1 MTHLYDKRLS
11 FLVHVV
17 RVVVAVVIFA
27 ATTTIV
33 KISSLTVIL
42 PPPTTSR
49 VGRWMIGHSLLHN
62 NNNIHRFH
70 SFKMASPS
78 ALGSSSSSSSSSSTS
93 IKESYIQVL
102 STAVSEA
109 LGTTIEL
116 EMTTGGGSSGGSGA
130 TTFVVQEKLD
140 PTTVSS
146 SSSSSPR
153 KYFVKSTSNSKA
165 NQQMMYGE
173 YCSVTA
179 LQQTRTIRVPK
190 PIAYGNYNAGART
203 FVILEHLQFA
213 PSSLSSQYELG
224 RQLAKLH
231 LAAPTTTTTPSPYYG
246 FHVNNT
252 IGATWQP
259 NLPHYDNWTDFYLHH
274 RLNHMLRL
282 TNNVGMS
289 DHDIDA
295 LRTKVRQI
303 LQQHTTVRPSL
314 VHGDLWGGNQ
324 GFCYDD
330 DDDARADRDQVP
342 PNHRVVTVVPC
353 IFDPA
358 SYYGDREVDIAMT
371 FVFGGFSSDFY
382 RGYQDVYP
390 LAPGHEERRVV
401 YNLYHIL
408 NHEVLFGGGYRS
420 QARNMIYE
428 ILRM

>member
-1 MTHLYDKRLS
+1 MTHRYDTKLS
-11 FLVHVV
+11 VLVPVV

-27 ATTTIV
+27 TTTTIV

-49 VGRWMIGHSLLHN
+49 GVVRLMIGHSSLHN
-62 NNNIHRFH
+62 NNNNNHRFH

-93 IKESYIQVL
+93 TKESYIQVL

-116 EMTTGGGSSGGSGA
+116 EMTTGGGSAGGSGA

-140 PTTVSS
+140 PTTASS

-153 KYFVKSTSNSKA
+153 STSNSKA
-165 NQQMMYGE
+165 NQQMLYGE

-190 PIAYGNYNAGART
+190 PIAYGNYDAGART

-224 RQLAKLH
+224 RQLAQLH
-231 LAAPTTTTTPSPYYG
+231 MAPTTTTTSSPYYG
-246 FHVNNT
+246 FHVHNT
-252 IGATWQP
+252 IGATMQP
-259 NLPHYDNWTDFYLHH
+259 NLPHYDNWTEFYLHH

-282 TNNVGMS
+282 TNHVGMS
-289 DHDIDA
+289 DHDIEA
-295 LRTKVRQI
+295 LRNKVREI
-303 LQQHTTVRPSL
+303 LRRHTTVRPSL

-324 GFCYDD
+324 GFCYDHD
-330 DDDARADRDQVP
+330 DDD
-342 PNHRVVTVVPC
+342 VVRVVPC

-371 FVFGGFSSDFY
+371 FVFGGFGSDFY